1 MKQLQ
6 LSNVSFRY
14 LEQSFK
20 EWLDIMGYAPTSVYY
35 MPLHVRELLYYLEG
49 KGMKNIKELDGKHI
63 QQYYSKLKE
72 RSNQRREGGLSNNH
86 LNKHVQALRKFTD
99 YLRQVGRLEIPALSL
114 KNEEADPKSIAVLT
128 EEEIQLLFKTTHKK
142 PERKASCLN
151 DEQLLALQA
160 RDRAMLAI
168 YYGCGLRRNEGVCLN
183 VGDINFDR
191 ALVHV
196 RKGKNYKE
204 RFVPISKS
212 SLKYLQDY
220 IYDHRP
226 ELTHGMKTEALFL
239 GYYGKRVT
247 GQSLLLRLKYLQHQ
261 TEDLDLTE
269 KEIGLHTLRHSIAT
283 HLLQAGMKLEYIA
296 RFLGHGS
303 LESTQIYTHL
313 AGVESDTPQEFKN
326 VRFSKVQLHE
336 DELY

>member
-6 LSNVSFRY
+6 ISNASFRY

-35 MPLHVRELLYYLEG
+35 MPLHVRELLHYLEA
-49 KGMKNIKELDGKHI
+49 KGTKNIKELDNKHI
-63 QQYYSKLKE
+63 QQYYNKLKE
-72 RSNQRREGGLSNNH
+72 RSNQRREGGISNNH

-99 YLRQVGRLEIPALSL
+99 YLRQVGRLEIPALIL
-114 KNEEADPKSIAVLT
+114 KNEKEDPKSIAVLT
-128 EEEIQLLFKTTHKK
+128 EEEIQLLFKTTYKK

-151 DEQLLALQA
+151 DEQLMALQA

-168 YYGCGLRRNEGVCLN
+168 FYGCGLRRNEGVSMN
-183 VGDINFDR
+183 VSDINFDR
-191 ALVHV
+191 SLVHV

-204 RFVPISKS
+204 RFVPVSKAP
-212 SLKYLQDY
+212 LKYLQDY
-220 IYDHRP
+220 IYDYRP
-226 ELTHGMKTEALFL
+226 ELLHGSKIEALFL
-239 GYYGKRVT
+239 GYYGKRMG

-261 TEDLDLTE
+261 SENIELIE

-296 RFLGHGS
+296 RFLGHSS
-303 LESTQIYTHL
+303 LESTQVYTHL
-313 AGVESDTPQEFKN
+313 AGVETDEPQAFRNIPRYEKI
-326 VRFSKVQLHE
+326 QLHE
-336 DELY
+336 DEL